1 MTPPRLASIDL
12 GTNTVRLLV
21 VEVGATGQWRV
32 IDQDQRITRLGEGL
46 AARGRLGETPMA
58 RTGAVVAEYID
69 RALRAGASETHIIAT
84 SAVREAANGRE
95 FAAALQRTTG
105 RPVQVVSGQ
114 DEARLT
120 IRGIL
125 KGLRSSAGPVLAF
138 DIGGGS
144 TEFVLARDGQV
155 AAAVSLKLG
164 VVPLAER
171 YPFPNRVD
179 RERYREMED
188 EIRRRLLAE
197 LPPPLRAPGVSH
209 VVGTAGTVTTL
220 GALDLGLTEYD
231 AERVHG
237 HRLSRGAVERLR
249 DQLGSLSLAE
259 RAALPCLEPGR
270 ADLII
275 PGVAIVLAT
284 LEATGVSAVV
294 VSDWGLRE
302 GIMAEAIEAWR

>member
-32 IDQDQRITRLGEGL
+32 IDQDQLITRLGEGL

-138 DIGGGS
+138 DIGGGG
-144 TEFVLARDGQV
+144 TGVVLARHGPV
-155 AAAVSLKLG
+155 GGAGRPKLG
-164 VVPLAER
+164 GVPPAAR
-171 YPFPNRVD
+171 PPFPD
-179 RERYREMED
+179 
-188 EIRRRLLAE
+188 
-197 LPPPLRAPGVSH
+197 PPGPG
-209 VVGTAGTVTTL
+209 
-220 GALDLGLTEYD
+220 
-231 AERVHG
+231 G
-237 HRLSRGAVERLR
+237 HPPE
-249 DQLGSLSLAE
+249 
-259 RAALPCLEPGR
+259 
-270 ADLII
+270 
-275 PGVAIVLAT
+275 
-284 LEATGVSAVV
+284 
-294 VSDWGLRE
+294 E
-302 GIMAEAIEAWR
+302 G

>member
-69 RALRAGASETHIIAT
+69 RALRVGASETHIIAT

-138 DIGGGS
+138 DIGGGGPAGS
-144 TEFVLARDGQV
+144 PARPGPR
-155 AAAVSLKLG
+155 AGRGRLELRRG
-164 VVPLAER
+164 PLA
-171 YPFPNRVD
+171 
-179 RERYREMED
+179 
-188 EIRRRLLAE
+188 
-197 LPPPLRAPGVSH
+197 H
-209 VVGTAGTVTTL
+209 
-220 GALDLGLTEYD
+220 
-231 AERVHG
+231 
-237 HRLSRGAVERLR
+237 
-249 DQLGSLSLAE
+249 
-259 RAALPCLEPGR
+259 ALP
-270 ADLII
+270 
-275 PGVAIVLAT
+275 
-284 LEATGVSAVV
+284 
-294 VSDWGLRE
+294 
-302 GIMAEAIEAWR
+302 M